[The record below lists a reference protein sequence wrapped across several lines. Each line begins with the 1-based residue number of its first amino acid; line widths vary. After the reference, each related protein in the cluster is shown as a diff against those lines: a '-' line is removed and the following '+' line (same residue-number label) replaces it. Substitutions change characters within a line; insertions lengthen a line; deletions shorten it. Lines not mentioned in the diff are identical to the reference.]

1 MGTEKTKCGA
11 SEDRIKMRWKRRGG
25 ECKKRGRGKGG
36 QGKNEGSNKLLK
48 EELVMKRGERG
59 RENEGKAT

>member
-48 EELVMKRGERG
+48 RGTCYEKRGEG
-59 RENEGKAT
+59 ERE